1 MKKRPYILS
10 GLIGLA
16 VIVMS
21 LVNMTVFP
29 QESPGQID
37 SIGSPIIAFEF
48 AETPEEIYTLFGA
61 NGTPEQAA
69 MIQAMNQGNRLDYL
83 YMLLYSGFLFS
94 FAVLAARHTGK
105 NWLYTGAALA
115 VLAFVGDALE
125 NVQLLAITGKLASG
139 GFTAELAR
147 LHWLTWLKWGSL
159 ATYFVVIGVGLWRGN
174 GRLAKLITITAVV
187 TFLLGLVS
195 FIQRGP
201 TTEPFTLAIAVMFV
215 LLIVFAFV
223 YKTEEGEMGT
233 DNTDGT
239 DLRR

>member
-10 GLIGLA
+10 GFIGLA

-37 SIGSPIIAFEF
+37 DIGSPIIAFEF

-61 NGTPEQAA
+61 SGAPEQSA
-69 MIQAMNQGNRLDYL
+69 MVQGMDQGNRLDYL

-94 FAVLAARHTGK
+94 FAVLAARHTGQT
-105 NWLYTGAALA
+105 WLYAGAALA
-115 VLAFVGDALE
+115 LLAFAGDALE
-125 NVQLLAITGKLASG
+125 NMQLLSITGKLASG
-139 GFTAELAR
+139 DFTAELVR
-147 LHWLTWLKWGSL
+147 LHWFTWLKWGSL
-159 ATYFVVIGVGLWRGN
+159 ATYFVVMGVWLWRGN
-174 GRLAKLITITAVV
+174 GRFAKLIAIAADI

-201 TTEPFTLAIAVMFV
+201 ATEPFTLAIALMFV
-215 LLIVFAFV
+215 LLIVFSFV
-223 YKTEEGEMGT
+223 YKPEETEIAHG
-233 DNTDGT
+233 
-239 DLRR
+239 

>member
-29 QESPGQID
+29 QESPGQIAG
-37 SIGSPIIAFEF
+37 IGSPIIAFEF

-61 NGTPEQAA
+61 NGAPEQAA
-69 MIQAMNQGNRLDYL
+69 MAAAMDQGNRLDYL
-83 YMLLYSGFLFS
+83 YMLLYSGFLFT
-94 FAVLAARHTGK
+94 FAITAVRQTNQRWLYGAAVLA
-105 NWLYTGAALA
+105 L
-115 VLAFVGDALE
+115 LAFVGDALE

-139 GFTAELAR
+139 DFTAELAR

-174 GRLAKLITITAVV
+174 GRLAKLIAIAGDV
-187 TFLLGLVS
+187 TFLLALVA
-195 FIQRGP
+195 FFQRGP
-201 TTEPFTLAIAVMFV
+201 ITEPFTLAIAGMFV

-223 YKTEEGEMGT
+223 YKADEVEMGH
-233 DNTDGT
+233 G
-239 DLRR
+239 